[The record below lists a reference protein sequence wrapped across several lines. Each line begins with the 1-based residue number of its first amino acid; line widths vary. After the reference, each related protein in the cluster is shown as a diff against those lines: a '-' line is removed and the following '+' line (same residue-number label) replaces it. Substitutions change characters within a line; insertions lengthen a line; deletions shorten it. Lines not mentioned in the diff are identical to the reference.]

1 MHHYFDYGSFVVLS
15 EVWEGYASF
24 FFFPPACVGNSGFLC
39 LHINFRIVCSSSVKT
54 VMGNLKVI
62 MLNLKG
68 FPCGSGGKK
77 SAYNKGDLSLI
88 PGPE

>member
-1 MHHYFDYGSFVVLS
+1 
-15 EVWEGYASF
+15 
-24 FFFPPACVGNSGFLC
+24 
-39 LHINFRIVCSSSVKT
+39 
-54 VMGNLKVI
+54 MGNLKGI

-68 FPCGSGGKK
+68 FPCGSYGKK